1 MGITWL
7 RQLSPTPANLYAFLS
22 ICVFLQSS
30 SIRLQ
35 SALERLYAEAS
46 RRLGKSRLPLLT
58 RLLPRTRSMSAH
70 LRRTGCEVPIVGHTY
85 HLRALN
91 LRLPR
96 PPPLRALVYR
106 RAMQ

>member
-1 MGITWL
+1 
-7 RQLSPTPANLYAFLS
+7 
-22 ICVFLQSS
+22 
-30 SIRLQ
+30 
-35 SALERLYAEAS
+35 
-46 RRLGKSRLPLLT
+46 
-58 RLLPRTRSMSAH
+58 
-70 LRRTGCEVPIVGHTY
+70 VPIVGHTY